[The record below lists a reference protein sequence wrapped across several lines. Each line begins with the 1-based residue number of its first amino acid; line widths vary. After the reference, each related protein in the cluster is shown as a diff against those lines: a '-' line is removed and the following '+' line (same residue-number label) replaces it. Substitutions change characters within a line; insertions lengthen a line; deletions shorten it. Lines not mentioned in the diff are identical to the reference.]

1 MAPGDGG
8 GSASASAPSVLVVED
23 DEDVARL
30 LRSHL
35 QRLGW
40 VVRWVATAEEG
51 LQAAVE
57 APPQLVVV
65 DLVLPGMDGRELVRR
80 LRADGA
86 TSGCRIVVTSV
97 LDRDEQLELTPD
109 AVLPKPFS
117 RQDAVDVLAPLWPA
131 A

>member
-1 MAPGDGG
+1 
-8 GSASASAPSVLVVED
+8 VVED
-23 DEDVARL
+23 DEDVATL

-40 VVRWVATAEEG
+40 AVRCVATAEEG
-51 LQAAVE
+51 LQVAAE

-80 LRADGA
+80 LREDGA
-86 TSGCRIVVTSV
+86 TRDSRIVVTSV
-97 LDRDEQLELTPD
+97 LDRDEQLELAPD
-109 AVLPKPFS
+109 AVLPKPFT
-117 RQDAVDVLAPLWPA
+117 RRDVVDVLTPLWPA